1 MNDHFPGGMQKVPR
15 LIYTSSYKLRKFYF
29 FRMSDD
35 DLPPLLDES
44 ELVQKIIDRKEKRE
58 IPKTNRELLDF
69 ETDEAYVPN
78 LIKSELEP
86 KVETKKPEK
95 KSTKKPVKKSS
106 FGGFQ
111 DQV

>member
-1 MNDHFPGGMQKVPR
+1 
-15 LIYTSSYKLRKFYF
+15 
-29 FRMSDD
+29 MSDD

-69 ETDEAYVPN
+69 ETDETYVPN

-86 KVETKKPEK
+86 KNEVKKPEK
-95 KSTKKPVKKSS
+95 KPSNKPVKKSS

-111 DQV
+111 DSD

>member
-1 MNDHFPGGMQKVPR
+1 MNGHIPGGMQKVPR
-15 LIYTSSYKLRKFYF
+15 LIYPSSDKLRKLYL

-78 LIKSELEP
+78 LIKSELER

-95 KSTKKPVKKSS
+95 KTKKPVKKSS